1 MDAHRDTQD
10 DESRSKFDSGWLVV
24 EVVWRVA
31 TKQRKANRFL
41 DVADGVGWFYASNRT
56 LDDVAGIYAPQ
67 VCVAGSMLSNVT
79 GES

>member
-1 MDAHRDTQD
+1 MLAKMDAHRDTQD

-24 EVVWRVA
+24 AVVWRVA

-56 LDDVAGIYAPQ
+56 LVLMLVYAHLKFVSRDQ
-67 VCVAGSMLSNVT
+67 C
-79 GES
+79 

>member
-10 DESRSKFDSGWLVV
+10 DESRSKFDSGWLVVKGLVV

-56 LDDVAGIYAPQ
+56 LDDVAGICAPQ
-67 VCVAGSMLSNVT
+67 VCVAGSQC
-79 GES
+79 